1 MCKRISII
9 DRRKTFLQLVSKSRR
24 NQMKYKKFRTSEI
37 AKSSKS
43 KATRYQLR
51 VRLKT
56 RKTTTLKLHSHLQC
70 KSKMK
75 GQSVAHKL

>member
-9 DRRKTFLQLVSKSRR
+9 NRRKALLQLVLKSRS
-24 NQMKYKKFRTSEI
+24 NQMKYKKYRTSEM
-37 AKSSKS
+37 AKSTKS
-43 KATRYQLR
+43 KAIRYQLR